1 MRSLPRDPVRVP
13 PMSDPAASARRPVV
27 LLASAHEWAA
37 RSLPS
42 ILTPNGYRVLHA
54 YAGHD
59 ALLQVRAAQP
69 DVLMI
74 DLQLPGIDGVALCRM
89 LRADPSVTAST
100 AIIATTPSPVGRQ
113 QRVEVRR
120 AGGWGLGAP
129 PLDAEEILLRIEWYV
144 RAKRDADA
152 ARQDSLLDLPTAL
165 YNDRGLARRT
175 RELGAQAERA
185 RAPVTCVVLTTG
197 TEPVEVGTAGGRGGG
212 VIARALGAGGRALV
226 VGVLCFLQLVP
237 LERIRIVPVRAPRLH
252 VVQHGAEHAH
262 GEAIEDAQL
271 RGGELAIGD
280 AGAEHEQQVRREGP
294 EQVGVDA
301 RVERGAVHQHGVEAA
316 AEIGE
321 ERAHGG
327 RAEELGTG
335 KPPRAA
341 RHKADARERRGPHD
355 LVDGRLPRQ
364 HVGQPRFAGD
374 GENAVQ
380 RAAADVTV
388 DEDGAQAG
396 VRQP

>member
-1 MRSLPRDPVRVP
+1 MRSLPLDPVRVP

-54 YAGHD
+54 YAGQD

-113 QRVEVRR
+113 QRLEVLR
-120 AGGWGLGAP
+120 AGGCELWAP

-197 TEPVEVGTAGGRGGG
+197 TEPVEVGTAGGEVAGG
-212 VIARALGAGGRALV
+212 IARALGGSARAPDPPRRPGPGEVAIVAAGARPPRGAGLGRRLARAV
-226 VGVLCFLQLVP
+226 QAAVSQKRPRPVP
-237 LERIRIVPVRAPRLH
+237 LRIGYGTATASRAADLDPPALL
-252 VVQHGAEHAH
+252 
-262 GEAIEDAQL
+262 AQA
-271 RGGELAIGD
+271 RGG
-280 AGAEHEQQVRREGP
+280 
-294 EQVGVDA
+294 
-301 RVERGAVHQHGVEAA
+301 
-316 AEIGE
+316 
-321 ERAHGG
+321 
-327 RAEELGTG
+327 
-335 KPPRAA
+335 
-341 RHKADARERRGPHD
+341 
-355 LVDGRLPRQ
+355 
-364 HVGQPRFAGD
+364 
-374 GENAVQ
+374 
-380 RAAADVTV
+380 
-388 DEDGAQAG
+388 
-396 VRQP
+396 